1 MNAPDGVLARLMGL
15 HPKVIDLSLGRVE
28 RLLAALG
35 HPERALPPVI
45 HVAGTNGKGSVVAT
59 CRALLEAAG
68 YRVHVY
74 TSPHLVR
81 FGERIRLAGTLIA
94 DEALR
99 RLLEEV
105 ESANAKAPITFF
117 EVTTAAAFLAF
128 SRSPADVT
136 LLEVGLGG
144 RLDATN
150 VIADP
155 AVCAVTP
162 IDLDHQQY
170 LGSTLTAI
178 AGEKAG
184 ILKAGAPAVIAPQ
197 PPEAAQTL
205 AARAT
210 AVGAPTLWAG
220 RDWSWERTTT
230 GWRFAGLDLPLP
242 VLAGPHQL
250 GNAAQALA
258 VIDAL
263 EARTGLRVEGVARA
277 RGLRAVDWPA
287 RLQRLDSGPL
297 VERLAP
303 GTTLWL
309 DGGHNPHAGRALA
322 AALGDDASGPLDVIC
337 GMLDTKD
344 AGGFLGALAP
354 LVRRLRCVA
363 VPDGQTGA
371 GLAPDALAGHAR
383 AAGIADARS
392 CASVAEALTDLG
404 AGTTPPPAARILI
417 CGSLYLAG
425 TVLAENGTP
434 PR

>member
-197 PPEAAQTL
+197 PPEA
-205 AARAT
+205 
-210 AVGAPTLWAG
+210 
-220 RDWSWERTTT
+220 
-230 GWRFAGLDLPLP
+230 
-242 VLAGPHQL
+242 
-250 GNAAQALA
+250 
-258 VIDAL
+258 
-263 EARTGLRVEGVARA
+263 
-277 RGLRAVDWPA
+277 
-287 RLQRLDSGPL
+287 
-297 VERLAP
+297 
-303 GTTLWL
+303 
-309 DGGHNPHAGRALA
+309 
-322 AALGDDASGPLDVIC
+322 
-337 GMLDTKD
+337 
-344 AGGFLGALAP
+344 
-354 LVRRLRCVA
+354 
-363 VPDGQTGA
+363 
-371 GLAPDALAGHAR
+371 
-383 AAGIADARS
+383 
-392 CASVAEALTDLG
+392 
-404 AGTTPPPAARILI
+404 
-417 CGSLYLAG
+417 
-425 TVLAENGTP
+425 
-434 PR
+434 